1 MARTFVLIAPVHPV
15 LHRVSCSYETITDE
29 HKHYETYQNMS
40 LGSNGVDWVCSLRKI
55 PMWLRGMNFGINCNS
70 SPYFASSFMYLRNDP
85 KCTQTLYNAP
95 KHEFRVQWSGLG
107 AFVAKNPNVT
117 SWHELFHELHQFTP
131 FCPEFH
137 AVTKPK
143 QMHPNTWNLWKYE
156 FRVQWVGL
164 GAFIAKN
171 PDVTSWHEL
180 LH

>member
-1 MARTFVLIAPVHPV
+1 MHPNSMQRTKTWVYGAMGRIGCVRCEKSRCDFMARTFVLIAPVQPV

-137 AVTKPK
+137 AVTKP
-143 QMHPNTWNLWKYE
+143 
-156 FRVQWVGL
+156 
-164 GAFIAKN
+164 
-171 PDVTSWHEL
+171 
-180 LH
+180 